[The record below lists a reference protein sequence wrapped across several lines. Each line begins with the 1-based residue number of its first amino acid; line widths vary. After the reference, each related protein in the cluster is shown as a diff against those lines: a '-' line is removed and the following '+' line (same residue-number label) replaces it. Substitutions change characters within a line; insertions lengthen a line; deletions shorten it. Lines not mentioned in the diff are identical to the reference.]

1 MAKRLS
7 KARPVPRRS
16 RRYFIEMASPAIE
29 TVRAIIVTLK
39 TNAIRPW
46 AVAVRR
52 IVHEVMATS
61 DTAVDVPI
69 TNEK

>member
-1 MAKRLS
+1 
-7 KARPVPRRS
+7 
-16 RRYFIEMASPAIE
+16 MASPAIE

-39 TNAIRPW
+39 TNTIWPW
-46 AVAVRR
+46 AVGVRR

>member
-1 MAKRLS
+1 
-7 KARPVPRRS
+7 
-16 RRYFIEMASPAIE
+16 MASPAIE

-52 IVHEVMATS
+52 IVH
-61 DTAVDVPI
+61 
-69 TNEK
+69 